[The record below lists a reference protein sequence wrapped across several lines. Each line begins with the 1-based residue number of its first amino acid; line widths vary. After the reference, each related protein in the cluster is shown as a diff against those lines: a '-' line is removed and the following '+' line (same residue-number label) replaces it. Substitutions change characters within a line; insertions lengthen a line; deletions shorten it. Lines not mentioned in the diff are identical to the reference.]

1 MQIETLSNCKVEE
14 QIESSEMSEMYFF
27 LYANLHPKLVL
38 LLLQNQKPM
47 NVQQCT
53 KTEDE
58 LHGNTA
64 TPAEV
69 HAVEAFI
76 VCNGIWW

>member
-38 LLLQNQKPM
+38 LLL
-47 NVQQCT
+47 
-53 KTEDE
+53 
-58 LHGNTA
+58 
-64 TPAEV
+64 
-69 HAVEAFI
+69 
-76 VCNGIWW
+76 